1 MFDLDNTHFLAF
13 VFVSLVL
20 AAFALGVLAG
30 YAFFRVWHARRQ
42 QILTEWSRILEWQ
55 RDEALAVADRALQQ
69 VSQQRL

>member
-1 MFDLDNTHFLAF
+1 MDFYDERILALIFLGLIA
-13 VFVSLVL
+13 

-30 YAFFRVWHARRQ
+30 YAFFRVWQARRRE
-42 QILTEWSRILEWQ
+42 ILAEWQHVLEWQ